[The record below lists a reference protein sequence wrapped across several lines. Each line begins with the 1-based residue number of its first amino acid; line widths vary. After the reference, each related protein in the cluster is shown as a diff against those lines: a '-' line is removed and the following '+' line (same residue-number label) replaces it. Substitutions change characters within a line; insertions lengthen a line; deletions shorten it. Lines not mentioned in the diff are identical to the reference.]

1 MPRGSIVLVT
11 IAGLV
16 VAVAGIKSIASLLG
30 PVFLALMLVVAVHPV
45 QGWLRRKGLPRWV
58 AFLAVLL
65 AVYGILIGLFAS
77 LVFSIARLASILPE
91 YSDKFNSLVNSFQSF
106 LTSHGVSQ
114 DKVHDTISHVDA
126 SKVAGVLGDI
136 LQSSAGVASSLI
148 LVLTLLIFMA
158 ADSIGFSGRMETLYG
173 VRPDIASAFSSF
185 ASGTRSY
192 LVVSTVF
199 GLIVAVLDTGA
210 LWIMGVPLPILW
222 GLLSF
227 ITNYIPNIG
236 FVIGVIPPALLALLD
251 GGVSQMLLVILVY
264 STINVVIQSIIQ
276 PKFVGDAV
284 GLSTTLTFIS
294 LIFWAWAIGPLGA
307 ILAVPLTLL
316 GKALLIDIDPSTRWA
331 DVLLSSSGVSTR
343 AGDGEDD
350 SDARDDGDAGVDG
363 DDEGR
368 DENATAGSTQSP
380 KVLPPD

>member
-1 MPRGSIVLVT
+1 MATSDVPRRTVGEWSMPRGSIVLLT

-16 VAVAGIKSIASLLG
+16 VTVAGIKAISSLVG

-45 QGWLRRKGLPRWV
+45 QGWLRAKGVPSWI

-77 LVFSIARLASILPE
+77 LVYSVARLASILPE
-91 YSDKFNSLVNSFQSF
+91 YSAKFDSLVNSFQKF

-114 DKVHDTISHVDA
+114 DKVHDTISNVDA
-126 SKVAGVLGDI
+126 SKVVGVVGDV
-136 LQSSAGVASSLI
+136 LQSSAGLASSLL

-158 ADSIGFSGRMETLYG
+158 ADSMGAGERMAILG
-173 VRPDIASAFSSF
+173 AQRPDIAHGFSSF
-185 ASGTRSY
+185 AAGTRSY

-199 GLIVAVLDTGA
+199 GLIVAVIDAGA
-210 LWIMGVPLPILW
+210 LWAIGVPLPILW

-227 ITNYIPNIG
+227 ITNYIPNVGFIIG
-236 FVIGVIPPALLALLD
+236 LIPPALLGLLN
-251 GGVSQMLLVILVY
+251 GGVGQMVLIIIVY
-264 STINVVIQSIIQ
+264 SVINVVIQSIIQ

-284 GLSTTLTFIS
+284 NLSTTLTFIS

-316 GKALLIDIDPSTRWA
+316 SKALLIDIDPATRWA
-331 DVLLSSSGVSTR
+331 DVLLSSNGTSNR
-343 AGDGEDD
+343 I
-350 SDARDDGDAGVDG
+350 
-363 DDEGR
+363 DESPA
-368 DENATAGSTQSP
+368 DEPPAADEPGAKT
-380 KVLPPD
+380 LPRPE